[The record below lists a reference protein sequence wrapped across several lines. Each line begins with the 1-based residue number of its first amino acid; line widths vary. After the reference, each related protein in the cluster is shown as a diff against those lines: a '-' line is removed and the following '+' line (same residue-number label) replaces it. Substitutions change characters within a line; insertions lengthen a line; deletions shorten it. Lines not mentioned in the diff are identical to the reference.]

1 MESEVDSKKVIDNS
15 VYADRTLLH
24 FLLHEKGESIN
35 ELIVVQFKY
44 Y

>member
-1 MESEVDSKKVIDNS
+1 MESEVDCKKEIDNS

-35 ELIVVQFKY
+35 ELIMVQFEI
-44 Y
+44 